1 MIKDTYRKSAYQ
13 LAGGDREM
21 RREMPCLL
29 YDGDVDLA
37 EGGEIVCSKDRGR
50 RPASDMWILGIRPL
64 QLSTAF

>member
-1 MIKDTYRKSAYQ
+1 
-13 LAGGDREM
+13 M